1 MTTWIDQQTDKRK
14 LASPRRQEV
23 IKSAIARAEA
33 LYLESPLVAEGILV
47 KRDITSEDP
56 YDALRLVAGPHPSV
70 PYGYIYEE
78 ER

>member
-23 IKSAIARAEA
+23 VKSAIMRAELMA
-33 LYLESPLVAEGILV
+33 IVGVQEGILV

-56 YDALRLVAGPHPSV
+56 YDAMRLVAGPHPSV
-70 PYGYIYEE
+70 PYGFIYEE